1 MSLVE
6 VNGLTWVLLDSIEQ
20 NKHFYGNAIEQPVQ
34 TI

>member
-6 VNGLTWVLLDSIEQ
+6 VNRFTWVLLDSIG
-20 NKHFYGNAIEQPVQ
+20 KDSHSYGNTIEQPVQ